1 MDRPGARPDWVLDQV
16 FDLFDRLGGND
27 EQLDFPVI
35 YASALNGVAGL
46 DEDEM
51 SEDMSPLM
59 DLILEKVNPPEVND
73 EGPLQMQIS
82 ALDYNSYVGVI
93 GIGRIKRGKIKP
105 NDQVTVIDSDNSER
119 RGKVLQDMGYNGL

>member
-1 MDRPGARPDWVLDQV
+1 
-16 FDLFDRLGGND
+16 
-27 EQLDFPVI
+27 
-35 YASALNGVAGL
+35 
-46 DEDEM
+46 M
-51 SEDMSPLM
+51 STLM

-119 RGKVLQDMGYNGL
+119 RGKVLQDMGNKGLERVEVPEAQAGEIISITGIDNF